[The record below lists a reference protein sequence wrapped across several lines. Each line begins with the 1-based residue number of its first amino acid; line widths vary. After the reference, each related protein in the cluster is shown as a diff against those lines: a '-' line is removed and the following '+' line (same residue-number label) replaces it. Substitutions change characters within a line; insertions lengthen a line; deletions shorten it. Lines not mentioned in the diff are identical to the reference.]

1 MWIASLES
9 MEREVE
15 MPVFEV
21 LSSVVVTREP
31 LASVTYIRLRL
42 PVSEK
47 YEVCELPLESIAVE
61 EYLPRT
67 GVESMVEIEIT
78 PLATEGIAV
87 GDIVMFF
94 VNTNSS
100 TEYEIEGGGLMTVML
115 TKAVAELL
123 AFEPVMVNMVRTNTV
138 NGVPLM
144 VPVDAF
150 KTSPS
155 GSDGETV
162 NPPTVADV
170 EKVCFKSLFD
180 SS

>member
-100 TEYEIEGGGLMTVML
+100 TEYETGGSGLMIVML
-115 TKAVAELL
+115 TKAVAVPLG
-123 AFEPVMVNMVRTNTV
+123 FVPVMVYILFPSMIV
-138 NGVPLM
+138 GVPEM
-144 VPVDAF
+144 
-150 KTSPS
+150 S
-155 GSDGETV
+155 
-162 NPPTVADV
+162 
-170 EKVCFKSLFD
+170 
-180 SS
+180 

>member
-9 MEREVE
+9 MERDVE
-15 MPVFEV
+15 IPVFEV
-21 LSSVVVTREP
+21 LSRVVVTRDP
-31 LASVTYIRLRL
+31 LVSVAYIRFRL

-47 YEVCELPLESIAVE
+47 YEVCELPFESIAVE

-67 GVESMVEIEIT
+67 GVESIVEIEIT

-115 TKAVAELL
+115 TKAVD
-123 AFEPVMVNMVRTNTV
+123 EPFPFVPVTV
-138 NGVPLM
+138 YILFPSRVVGVPEISPDEVLKSSPGEREGLIENPLTT
-144 VPVDAF
+144 VVVDWRYRR
-150 KTSPS
+150 S
-155 GSDGETV
+155 
-162 NPPTVADV
+162 
-170 EKVCFKSLFD
+170 
-180 SS
+180 